1 MKTGLANLDRQA
13 YKKNTTK
20 SNSNKHVLSINIAI
34 CQDDCFIILGD
45 YTK

>member
-1 MKTGLANLDRQA
+1 MKTGPADLDKQA

-20 SNSNKHVLSINIAI
+20 SNSNKHVPSINIAI
-34 CQDDCFIILGD
+34 CQDDGFIIIGD